1 MKKKKSIL
9 GVIPKALVF
18 GIIVGIAF
26 YFLAPRLGLESYR
39 AQAKILTTDTKNIE
53 KEDKTAYTY
62 AETVNSDAVKNKVI
76 ENLNLDL
83 NPAELEQ
90 KMDIDTVSNTHII
103 NINVKDRI
111 KLRAEDIADEYAD
124 ITVSVINQLYNAN
137 AKVLDYAYQ
146 NGSFLNPSAE
156 MTSRVGLAGFV
167 IYFVLGYLGVF
178 LANSKIEDEV
188 EEDNRKVVRKVVFE
202 EDDDEED
209 YDKEGY
215 EYENPEDDKKI
226 EDINIKE
233 DKEETS
239 DEVEEN
245 YSYRYKNTEDNK
257 ENYKD
262 TRETFV
268 NADKEYKVI
277 SDIPKYND
285 GDLDV

>member
-26 YFLAPRLGLESYR
+26 YFLAPRLGLKSYR
-39 AQAKILTTDTKNIE
+39 AQAKILTTDTGNIE

-76 ENLNLDL
+76 ENLKLDL
-83 NPAELEQ
+83 NPAELDQ

-124 ITVSVINQLYNAN
+124 ITVSVINQLYDAD

-146 NGSFLNPSAE
+146 NGSLLNPSAE
-156 MTSRVGLAGFV
+156 MTTRVGLAGFV
-167 IYFVLGYLGVF
+167 IYFILGSLGVF

-188 EEDNRKVVRKVVFE
+188 EDNKKVVRKVVFE
-202 EDDDEED
+202 EEDEED
-209 YDKEGY
+209 Y
-215 EYENPEDDKKI
+215 EYENPEDYKKI
-226 EDINIKE
+226 EDTNIVD
-233 DKEETS
+233 DKEETIE
-239 DEVEEN
+239 EVEED

-257 ENYKD
+257 ETYKD

-268 NADKEYKVI
+268 NGDKEYKVL